1 MQVKIVDNEKEYI
14 IPLPYSK
21 EYKDIKTLM
30 KELHNVENIKDMSII
45 INEYLPFERA
55 MLNFYNKKEDYTIDI
70 LNEGLTFYYEN
81 IYLSAFLRELCTQA
95 VSEIDG
101 GDLLQICKDILKC
114 DLINPQKMQDFF
126 IIKQALGKKDYLLS
140 TIYYCS
146 SEKYIIYNNTEEA
159 VKTLLKNSKECNIF
173 TDEQINYIL
182 NGVAIEEITDYYV
195 ILKRMME
202 VTIKNKIELA
212 IIPTMGDVIVVLH
225 IENV

>member
-1 MQVKIVDNEKEYI
+1 
-14 IPLPYSK
+14 
-21 EYKDIKTLM
+21 
-30 KELHNVENIKDMSII
+30 MSII